1 MNAAGKADTQGTEAK
16 KQLVEEDM
24 TESSRSAEEEDAS
37 SANTSP
43 PIANGAAAAAPPG
56 PDDDESKGAGI
67 VLRAAQWLSKKSAS
81 NLPYGTQLR
90 SKDRNCGSSAT
101 QCEINARSSDT
112 SAVLGLGRSN
122 MRRG

>member
-1 MNAAGKADTQGTEAK
+1 MNAAGKAATQGTEAK
-16 KQLVEEDM
+16 KQLVAEDM
-24 TESSRSAEEEDAS
+24 TESSRSAEEAS

-56 PDDDESKGAGI
+56 PEDAESKGAG
-67 VLRAAQWLSKKSAS
+67 VALRAAQWLSKKSES

-101 QCEINARSSDT
+101 QREINARSSDT
-112 SAVLGLGRSN
+112 SAALGLERST